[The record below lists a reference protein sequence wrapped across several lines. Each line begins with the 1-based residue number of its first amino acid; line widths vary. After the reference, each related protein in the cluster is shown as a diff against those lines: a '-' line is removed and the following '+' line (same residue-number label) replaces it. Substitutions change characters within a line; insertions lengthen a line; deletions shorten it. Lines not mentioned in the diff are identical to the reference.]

1 VARPLI
7 LKCSCK
13 IIEPATYIFLD
24 MTLEAITCK
33 LAYLHGRGDL
43 TFQEIA
49 KLMDVSLRGEVTPA
63 DEFPEPPFSSEL
75 NRATRQ
81 GRKHL

>member
-1 VARPLI
+1 
-7 LKCSCK
+7 
-13 IIEPATYIFLD
+13 

-43 TFQEIA
+43 SFQEIA

-63 DEFPEPPFSSEL
+63 DEFPEPPFSREL
-75 NRATRQ
+75 KRATRQ
-81 GRKHL
+81 GRKNL

>member
-1 VARPLI
+1 
-7 LKCSCK
+7 
-13 IIEPATYIFLD
+13 

-63 DEFPEPPFSSEL
+63 DEFSEPPFSNEL